1 MASESTTNVK
11 RRSMFSPDPPS
22 ETDMPA
28 QFGAENMDTESAA
41 VVESALTLEVGGK
54 LTNTFFHTR
63 KNKA

>member
-1 MASESTTNVK
+1 
-11 RRSMFSPDPPS
+11 MFSPDPPS